1 MKPRVY
7 VETTV
12 ISYETA
18 RPSSQLVV
26 AAQQQLTHQWWAKA
40 PDKFALFVSAFVIR
54 EASAGDRD
62 AARRRVSLLDSL
74 PVLELTD
81 QATDLAASLLGRGGI
96 PISAAEDASHVAIAA
111 VHGMDYLVTWNC
123 AHIANATT
131 RGRIAQTVQ
140 EFGYRCPVI
149 CTPQELMPR

>member
-1 MKPRVY
+1 MTPRVY

-18 RPSSQLVV
+18 RLSSQLIVS
-26 AAQQQLTHQWWAKA
+26 AQQQITHQWWVKA
-40 PDKFALFVSAFVIR
+40 QDRFTLFVSAFVIR
-54 EASAGDRD
+54 EASAGDREA
-62 AARRRVSLLDSL
+62 AARRISILADL

-81 QATDLAASLLGRGGI
+81 DVTDLAASLIGRGGI
-96 PISAAEDASHVAIAA
+96 PASAAEDASHIAIAA

-123 AHIANATT
+123 THIANATT
-131 RGRIAQTVQ
+131 RERIAQTVHR
-140 EFGYRCPVI
+140 FGCQCPVI